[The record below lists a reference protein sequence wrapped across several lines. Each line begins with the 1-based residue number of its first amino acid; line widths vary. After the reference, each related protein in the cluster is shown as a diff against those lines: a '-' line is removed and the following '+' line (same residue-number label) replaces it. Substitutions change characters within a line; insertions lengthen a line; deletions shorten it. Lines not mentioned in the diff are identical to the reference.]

1 MPSPPPAPPLR
12 RLDPTDIGGHRA
24 RLHASAMALCG
35 SPHEADDLVQDACL
49 RVLGRPRFLHGD
61 DDLGYL
67 LRVLR
72 NTFLDARRAAARRPS
87 VPSDPEDLE
96 RTAGRST
103 DPQRAVEI
111 RELCAAIHA
120 LPDHH
125 RQVVAAV
132 DVLGLSY
139 DEAARAL
146 GVPAGTV
153 MSRLSRARGTVAAR
167 CAA

>member
-1 MPSPPPAPPLR
+1 MPSTHDAPPLR
-12 RLDPTDIGGHRA
+12 RLDPTHIGGHRA

-35 SPHEADDLVQDACL
+35 SPHDADDLVQDACL
-49 RVLGRPRFLHGD
+49 RVLGRPRFLRGD

-72 NTFLDARRAAARRPS
+72 NTFLDGRRAAARRPS
-87 VPSDPEDLE
+87 APSAPEDLE
-96 RTAGRST
+96 RTACRRA
-103 DPQRAVEI
+103 DPQHALEV
-111 RELCAAIHA
+111 RELCTAIHE
-120 LPDHH
+120 LPPHH
-125 RQVVAAV
+125 RDVVAAV

-139 DEAARAL
+139 GEAAAAL